1 MKGFSFYGHGH
12 LLRFY
17 FPFSQKSFYDVSYD
31 ALPKDCM
38 DKFMS
43 LSTSET
49 SKTSQLTYKESM
61 VVVAANGKVLKKRRL
76 SFNHFMTDDDLEAI
90 ANDPEEGR
98 GSSTIISSFSIFK
111 QI

>member
-1 MKGFSFYGHGH
+1 
-12 LLRFY
+12 
-17 FPFSQKSFYDVSYD
+17 
-31 ALPKDCM
+31 M

-61 VVVAANGKVLKKRRL
+61 VVVAASGKILKRRRL
-76 SFNHFMTDDDLEAI
+76 TFNQSMTNDDLDAI

-98 GSSTIISSFSIFK
+98 GSSTIIALLLIFK